1 MRAGTRR
8 LHGACL
14 VPVCALTA
22 VFALLVAACG
32 GGDAAPEAGGAKA
45 TARAPDPDNCPLE
58 ALDRAD
64 APVEVTVWHGLVG
77 EAQATLE
84 ELADGYNASQDRV
97 RVRVDA
103 QGSYEELFAKYTA
116 ASRAPDDA
124 TLPDVVLAQDTDT
137 RYLVDSGTVLPAA
150 DCIAADPDAASHYD
164 TLAELVRAAY
174 TVDGLLW
181 PAAYGVAT
189 PVLYYNRAHLEQ
201 AGLDPDDPPGDLEEL
216 RAAAEAIKAV
226 RPEGHPLAF
235 RAHSWWLE
243 HLSTGQGDALV
254 DHDNGRAGPAGRSR
268 LRNDTVVE
276 AVEWMADMVEDGL
289 MTVFANSQVTEA
301 PLSVIRPGA
310 DNSSMLIDTSSA
322 VTTLDAL
329 LAGELTG
336 REAGGREVGLDGVDG
351 GSIDLGVGEL
361 PGMRGS
367 GSGQVSGNAW
377 YLVDGP
383 DPERIAAAWDFLRW
397 FTRTPQQV
405 TWVMRGSYL
414 PVWQGA
420 VDDPE
425 LQRYLTGTRPGR
437 SLEVARRSLE
447 AVDPEFPGPLIG
459 PYMELREVGRTA
471 LEAVLI
477 EGRPVDEALDR
488 ADAAFQA
495 ALDEY
500 ARDLGAG

>member
-32 GGDAAPEAGGAKA
+32 DGDAAPEAGGAKA

-254 DHDNGRAGPAGRSR
+254 DHDNGRAGPAGRR
-268 LRNDTVVE
+268 
-276 AVEWMADMVEDGL
+276 
-289 MTVFANSQVTEA
+289 
-301 PLSVIRPGA
+301 
-310 DNSSMLIDTSSA
+310 
-322 VTTLDAL
+322 
-329 LAGELTG
+329 G

-361 PGMRGS
+361 PGMRDS

-383 DPERIAAAWDFLRW
+383 DNERIAAAWDFLRS

-425 LQRYLTGTRPGR
+425 LQRYLTGTRPGCW
-437 SLEVARRSLE
+437 LEVARRSLE